1 MNKQK
6 QGYDKKELLAA
17 KNHWQELRHDK
28 RKRRDARALKRD
40 SWEKQA

>member
-6 QGYDKKELLAA
+6 QGHDKKELSAA
-17 KNHWQELRHDK
+17 KNHWQELRGNKH
-28 RKRRDARALKRD
+28 KRRDARALKRD